1 MGPLKGEGILLH
13 SYWTEAVGK
22 YFWGN
27 DRLWC
32 AGFSFF
38 KWNKEKPGSRQSI
51 FVEHGKGVIIVG
63 QGMSFWRGAG
73 GLPWGAEGPCAAGSR
88 HIVTPVCSRIF
99 FFSSSTKLY
108 GCRPEGRRCGC
119 SLVRSDKELEL
130 LHREWFSWWNLA
142 GSSREVHRRLM
153 QRRAS

>member
-1 MGPLKGEGILLH
+1 M
-13 SYWTEAVGK
+13 
-22 YFWGN
+22 
-27 DRLWC
+27 
-32 AGFSFF
+32 
-38 KWNKEKPGSRQSI
+38 
-51 FVEHGKGVIIVG
+51 IIVG

-119 SLVRSDKELEL
+119 SLSGATRNWSYSIGSDF
-130 LHREWFSWWNLA
+130 RD
-142 GSSREVHRRLM
+142 GI
-153 QRRAS
+153 